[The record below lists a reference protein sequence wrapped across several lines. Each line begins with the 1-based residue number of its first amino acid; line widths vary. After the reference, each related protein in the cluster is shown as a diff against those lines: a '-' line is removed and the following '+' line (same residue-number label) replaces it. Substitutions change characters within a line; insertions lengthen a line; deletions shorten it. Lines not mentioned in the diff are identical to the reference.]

1 VALEPLLDLFAAEYR
16 HPAQQESRN
25 GWNDFVA
32 RVQGDRVALKD
43 VNGVIQT
50 QSVLSYPAGPTP
62 ASLRSS
68 ADLDLALFSTLPG
81 VADAPLLDV
90 ERVDAQ
96 ITGFEAACVHPEL
109 VFLNLALSTSQA
121 SGLVD
126 VTGTIS
132 RNMSSSGLHSLQWP
146 GLEQQVAEPHFAPL
160 VPANF
165 LARCED
171 LSLSTDVDLFAGDL
185 LFAAASMSERST
197 FSGPAGGGPANLSGP
212 RLGTAFPDRLFA
224 EAGHADE
231 ARGQGW
237 TAGQLVGADPRGH
250 DSSAAEFPPMNGI
263 GRSGSTRES
272 APQAGVFEPVLET
285 KRPMDRDLAD
295 FV

>member
-16 HPAQQESRN
+16 YPAQQESRN

-32 RVQGDRVALKD
+32 RVQGDRVSLKA

-62 ASLRSS
+62 ASLKSS

-81 VADAPLLDV
+81 VADAPSFDV
-90 ERVDAQ
+90 ERVDAG

-109 VFLNLALSTSQA
+109 VFLNFALSTSQA
-121 SGLVD
+121 GGLVD
-126 VTGTIS
+126 VSGAIS
-132 RNMSSSGLHSLQWP
+132 RNMSASGLNSLPWP
-146 GLEQQVAEPHFAPL
+146 GLEQQVAEPRFSPS

-185 LFAAASMSERST
+185 VFAAASMSERST
-197 FSGPAGGGPANLSGP
+197 FSGPAIEGPAKLSGP

-250 DSSAAEFPPMNGI
+250 DSSAAEFPPMDGTGGSRPMQESLRRAGI
-263 GRSGSTRES
+263 
-272 APQAGVFEPVLET
+272 FEPVLET